1 MQRWPT
7 TVLNDKVTLR
17 EFTRFLQNAKLHA
30 WVGRQVIPKKK
41 VKFKPASELGLEL

>member
-7 TVLNDKVTLR
+7 TVLNDKVTLSPLKR
-17 EFTRFLQNAKLHA
+17 NRNAIQSDDS
-30 WVGRQVIPKKK
+30 RQVIPKKK